1 MESDLYT
8 LVLNPSKGGVIESLK
23 AKAVR
28 GKEFVDNRNERGFN
42 ELRGYFIDEGGF
54 LSSMDQPAEVSVLE
68 QGPLFVKVAV
78 KGKIGKYSFTQTIRL
93 TQGEP
98 RIDMSVK
105 LDWIGSPRIGEP
117 GIEFRADNPRKS
129 FYDDR
134 YKLLVYLPIQIAN
147 QQIYKDAPFDV
158 CESRL
163 ENTFFNRWDSI
174 KHNII
179 LNWVDVASKDNSCG
193 LSLFTDHTT
202 SYAHGKDF
210 PLALNVQ
217 YAGKGLWGRDY
228 IIDRP
233 TEISY
238 ALIPHAGTWEKSRIW
253 TQSERRNEPLVATL
267 DGDATL
273 TSGSLF
279 RIENNAY
286 ELVSMVYKGNDLY
299 IRLFNA
305 QSDASPKTITF
316 QGQDVKASLVKLD
329 NRLVEDLTV
338 TEKKGASSMRL
349 SIPRYGIRTLKV
361 SCKNI

>member
-1 MESDLYT
+1 M
-8 LVLNPSKGGVIESLK
+8 
-23 AKAVR
+23 
-28 GKEFVDNRNERGFN
+28 DNRNERGFN

-163 ENTFFNRWDSI
+163 ENTFFN
-174 KHNII
+174 
-179 LNWVDVASKDNSCG
+179 
-193 LSLFTDHTT
+193 SL
-202 SYAHGKDF
+202 G
-210 PLALNVQ
+210 
-217 YAGKGLWGRDY
+217 
-228 IIDRP
+228 
-233 TEISY
+233 
-238 ALIPHAGTWEKSRIW
+238 
-253 TQSERRNEPLVATL
+253 
-267 DGDATL
+267 
-273 TSGSLF
+273 
-279 RIENNAY
+279 
-286 ELVSMVYKGNDLY
+286 
-299 IRLFNA
+299 
-305 QSDASPKTITF
+305 
-316 QGQDVKASLVKLD
+316 
-329 NRLVEDLTV
+329 
-338 TEKKGASSMRL
+338 
-349 SIPRYGIRTLKV
+349 
-361 SCKNI
+361 